1 MREAQHP
8 EDSEV
13 LCPRCS
19 DKFPVSKITCHYVE
33 CVKDKS
39 KAKKRLLSEN
49 HKEGI
54 RYKVRAIFQIYLN
67 LTRAES

>member
-1 MREAQHP
+1 MKEAQHS

-19 DKFPVSKITCHYVE
+19 DVFLPSEIRNHYEE
-33 CVKDKS
+33 CTMDCS
-39 KAKKRLLSEN
+39 KAKKKLLAEN

-54 RYKVRAIFQIYLN
+54 RYKVSSTLS
-67 LTRAES
+67 LK